1 MRILLLLTF
10 LFVSQFAF
18 AEYNTVDYSNV
29 VGDTGEYLNAL
40 NNLVGEGVAAQ
51 ITIAIVSI
59 SIIILG
65 LASFRML
72 VRYMVQKKEE
82 GASVFGLAFNTILII
97 TAVTRPLIIGFSLVA
112 CVFMTASFT
121 AAVAPSFTK
130 SSYLDK
136 TKILHDKRIE
146 ALAYAYDL
154 AERSVFYH
162 FYKAQF
168 QREMV
173 FDYRNERFNNCVEPY
188 GPYSLVVNTG
198 VVIDTQ
204 ATNLQQCSRRFGGMK
219 SLKFGAIK
227 FDKKQSETFNARVI
241 SYQNELRKLADIII
255 ASECAKNVNDLD
267 ENDYLKNCSLMQNG
281 KVVVIE
287 NSNDYVVKEIGQ
299 VYTNEQ
305 LQSYVKY
312 LANDFADKVVS
323 EIEVII
329 NEEDKKL
336 TEEIKSKSSWNPF
349 DIINATYNASKL
361 RFIIKEKADAVIYSN
376 SVEVEYAKIINPTY
390 EKTRY
395 TLDKYL
401 NDGELSNDDFD
412 IKRTIENLFA
422 EMKFGDE
429 LISSLL
435 SDKIND
441 VSGNIFKDNGYSG
454 AQCLEDHSKCNVSSF
469 NIPANNIDYANKSLV
484 NHLDN
489 TVMFTM
495 VSKVLDAISKDTDNM
510 KIKMSLKIASG
521 LTDAK
526 ATYHKWM
533 FFIVLASMIT
543 MMLIVVLPIIG
554 HALEVLSLAFSQSII
569 SVLEVFKAFYKKD
582 IDSIEFDLDWINV
595 PITILIIGP
604 LVVISMIMSYWG
616 YHVASIVISFTGHVF
631 VQAHVQLNNLI
642 LIELVSHII
651 FYITMTFTFIKVR
664 SASDQY
670 FVVMVV
676 RAILKKIQYQADKFV
691 DMAEKGLTQT
701 INKIK

>member
-1 MRILLLLTF
+1 
-10 LFVSQFAF
+10 
-18 AEYNTVDYSNV
+18 
-29 VGDTGEYLNAL
+29 
-40 NNLVGEGVAAQ
+40 
-51 ITIAIVSI
+51 
-59 SIIILG
+59 
-65 LASFRML
+65 
-72 VRYMVQKKEE
+72 
-82 GASVFGLAFNTILII
+82 
-97 TAVTRPLIIGFSLVA
+97 
-112 CVFMTASFT
+112 
-121 AAVAPSFTK
+121 
-130 SSYLDK
+130 
-136 TKILHDKRIE
+136 
-146 ALAYAYDL
+146 
-154 AERSVFYH
+154 
-162 FYKAQF
+162 
-168 QREMV
+168 
-173 FDYRNERFNNCVEPY
+173 
-188 GPYSLVVNTG
+188 
-198 VVIDTQ
+198 
-204 ATNLQQCSRRFGGMK
+204 MK
-219 SLKFGAIK
+219 SLTFGAIK
-227 FDKKQSETFNARVI
+227 FDKKQSESFNARVI

-267 ENDYLKNCSLMQNG
+267 ENDYLKNCSLMENG

-299 VYTNEQ
+299 IYTNEQ

-336 TEEIKSKSSWNPF
+336 TEKIKSKSSWNPF

-395 TLDKYL
+395 TVDKYL

-429 LISSLL
+429 LISSTV
-435 SDKIND
+435 SKAVNN
-441 VSGNIFKDNGYSG
+441 VSGNIFSDNGYSG
-454 AQCLEDHSKCNVSSF
+454 AECLEDHSKCNISSF
-469 NIPANNIDYANKSLV
+469 NIPANSIDFANKSLV
-484 NHLDN
+484 NHLENSFVFN
-489 TVMFTM
+489 TVANVMKSIAKDIDNITPKKSVIF
-495 VSKVLDAISKDTDNM
+495 VSAVFE
-510 KIKMSLKIASG
+510 
-521 LTDAK
+521 AK
-526 ATYHKWM
+526 ATYHQWM
-533 FFIVLASMIT
+533 FFIVLTSMIT
-543 MMLIVVLPIIG
+543 MMLIVVLPVIG
-554 HALEVLSLAFSQSII
+554 HALEILSLAFSQSII

-595 PITILIIGP
+595 PIAILVIGP

-691 DMAEKGLTQT
+691 DLAEKGLTQA

>member
-18 AEYNTVDYSNV
+18 AEYNAVDYSHV
-29 VGDTGEYLNAL
+29 PEATGDYINAL
-40 NNLVGEGVAAQ
+40 KNLVGEGIAVQ
-51 ITIAIVSI
+51 ITIGIISA

-65 LASFRML
+65 LATFRML
-72 VRYMVQKKEE
+72 VRHMIQKKEE
-82 GASVFGLAFNTILII
+82 KASVFGFSFNSILIT
-97 TAVTRPLIIGFSLVA
+97 TALLRPSIIGYSLVA

-188 GPYSLVVNTG
+188 GPYTLVVNTG

-227 FDKKQSETFNARVI
+227 FDKKQSEAFNARVI

-267 ENDYLKNCSLMQNG
+267 ENDYLKNCSLMENG

-299 VYTNEQ
+299 IYTNEQ

-336 TEEIKSKSSWNPF
+336 TEVIKSKSSWNPF

-401 NDGELSNDDFD
+401 NDGEQSNDDFD

-429 LISSLL
+429 LISSTV
-435 SDKIND
+435 SKAVNS
-441 VSGNIFKDNGYSG
+441 VSGNIFSDNGYSG
-454 AQCLEDHSKCNVSSF
+454 AECLEDHSKCNISSF
-469 NIPANNIDYANKSLV
+469 NIPANSIDFANKSLV
-484 NHLDN
+484 NHLENSVVFN
-489 TVMFTM
+489 TVANVMKSIAKDIDNITAKKSVIF
-495 VSKVLDAISKDTDNM
+495 VSAVFE
-510 KIKMSLKIASG
+510 
-521 LTDAK
+521 AK
-526 ATYHKWM
+526 ATYHQWM
-533 FFIVLASMIT
+533 FFIVLTLMIT
-543 MMLIVVLPIIG
+543 IMLIVVLPVIG
-554 HALEVLSLAFSQSII
+554 HALEILSLAFSQSII

-582 IDSIEFDLDWINV
+582 IDSIEFDMDWINV
-595 PITILIIGP
+595 PIAILVIGP

-651 FYITMTFTFIKVR
+651 FYITMGFTFIKVR

-691 DMAEKGLTQT
+691 DLAEKGLTQA

>member
-18 AEYNTVDYSNV
+18 AEYNTVDYSNI
-29 VGDTGEYLNAL
+29 VGDTGNYINAL
-40 NNLVGEGVAAQ
+40 DNLVGKGIVAQ
-51 ITIAIVSI
+51 LTIGIVSL
-59 SIIILG
+59 SIILLG

-72 VRYMVQKKEE
+72 VRHMIQKKEDK
-82 GASVFGLAFNTILII
+82 ASVFGLGFNVMLIL
-97 TAVTRPLIIGFSLVA
+97 TAVTRPAIIGFSLVA

-188 GPYSLVVNTG
+188 GPYTLVVNTG

-227 FDKKQSETFNARVI
+227 FDKKQSEAFNARVI

-267 ENDYLKNCSLMQNG
+267 ENDYLKNCSLMENG

-287 NSNDYVVKEIGQ
+287 NSSDYVVKEIGQ
-299 VYTNEQ
+299 IYTNEQ
-305 LQSYVKY
+305 LQAYVKY

-401 NDGELSNDDFD
+401 NDGEQSNDDFD

-429 LISSLL
+429 LISS
-435 SDKIND
+435 SVSKAVNS
-441 VSGNIFKDNGYSG
+441 VSGNIFNDNGYSG
-454 AQCLEDHSKCNVSSF
+454 AECLEDHSKCNISSF
-469 NIPANNIDYANKSLV
+469 NIPANSIDFANKSLV
-484 NHLDN
+484 NHLETSVVFN
-489 TVMFTM
+489 TVANVMKSIAKDIDNITAKKSVIF
-495 VSKVLDAISKDTDNM
+495 VSAVFE
-510 KIKMSLKIASG
+510 
-521 LTDAK
+521 AK
-526 ATYHKWM
+526 ATYHQWM
-533 FFIVLASMIT
+533 FFIVLTSMIT

-554 HALEVLSLAFSQSII
+554 HALEILSLAFSQSII

-595 PITILIIGP
+595 PIAILVIGP

-631 VQAHVQLNNLI
+631 VQTHVQLNNLI

-691 DMAEKGLTQT
+691 DLAEKGLTQA

>member
-29 VGDTGEYLNAL
+29 VGDTGEYLSAL
-40 NNLVGEGVAAQ
+40 KNLVGEGIAAQ
-51 ITIAIVSI
+51 LTIAIISI

-146 ALAYAYDL
+146 ALAYAYEL

-173 FDYRNERFNNCVEPY
+173 FDYRNERFNNCIEPY

-204 ATNLQQCSRRFGGMK
+204 ATNLKQCSRRFGGMK
-219 SLKFGAIK
+219 SLTFGAIK
-227 FDKKQSETFNARVI
+227 FDKKQSEAFNARVI

-267 ENDYLKNCSLMQNG
+267 ENDYLKNCSLMENG

-299 VYTNEQ
+299 IYTNEQ
-305 LQSYVKY
+305 LQAYVKY

-336 TEEIKSKSSWNPF
+336 TEKIKSKSSWNPF

-401 NDGELSNDDFD
+401 NDGEQSNDDFD

-429 LISSLL
+429 LISSLV
-435 SDKIND
+435 SDEVNQ
-441 VSGNIFKDNGYSG
+441 VAGNIFNDNGYSSDE
-454 AQCLEDHSKCNVSSF
+454 CLEDHSKCNISSF
-469 NIPANNIDYANKSLV
+469 NIPANNIEFANKSLV
-484 NHLDN
+484 HHLEASTLMNFYSKITESIGKSIDN
-489 TVMFTM
+489 IKAKIYVNFLKGMF
-495 VSKVLDAISKDTDNM
+495 SSY
-510 KIKMSLKIASG
+510 AS
-521 LTDAK
+521 
-526 ATYHKWM
+526 YHTAM
-533 FFIVLASMIT
+533 FFIVLTSMIT
-543 MMLIVVLPIIG
+543 MMLIVVLPLIG
-554 HALEVLSLAFSQSII
+554 HALEVCSLAFSQSII

-582 IDSIEFDLDWINV
+582 IDSIEFDMDWINV
-595 PITILIIGP
+595 PIAILVIGP
-604 LVVISMIMSYWG
+604 LIVISMIMAYWG
-616 YHVASIVISFTGHVF
+616 YHLASIVISFTAHVF
-631 VQAHVQLNNLI
+631 VQSHVQLNNAI
-642 LIELVSHII
+642 LHQLVSYVI
-651 FYITMTFTFIKVR
+651 FYLTMTFTFIKVR

-676 RAILKKIQYQADKFV
+676 RAIIGKVQYQADKFV
-691 DMAEKGLTQT
+691 DMAEKGLTQA